1 MTTATGTQDNSSN
14 SAAPTA
20 ADHAN
25 QARVAAAQAEVSSAA
40 AQRAQEITQT
50 QAAGLGT
57 EPGWIYAMV
66 IGILGVALIAL
77 VIAMVISSL
86 RGSGTISTDIV
97 SAATL
102 IIGGL
107 IGVLAP
113 TPTTKRAPQK
123 SGGRG
128 NGNG

>member
-1 MTTATGTQDNSSN
+1 M
-14 SAAPTA
+14 
-20 ADHAN
+20 
-25 QARVAAAQAEVSSAA
+25 SSAA

-50 QAAGLGT
+50 QAQAAGLGA
-57 EPGWIYAMV
+57 EPGWLYAMV
-66 IGILGVALIAL
+66 IGILGAALIAL

-86 RGSGTISTDIV
+86 RGSGSISTDIV

-113 TPTTKRAPQK
+113 SPTAQKTSQK
-123 SGGRG
+123 SGRGG
-128 NGNG
+128 NG

>member
-1 MTTATGTQDNSSN
+1 VTINSGTQKNPPNSV
-14 SAAPTA
+14 APTA
-20 ADHAN
+20 ADHAE
-25 QARVAAAQAEVSSAA
+25 QARTYAAQAAASSTA
-40 AQRAQEITQT
+40 AQTAQQITQA
-50 QAAGLGT
+50 QAAGLSG

-113 TPTTKRAPQK
+113 SPTAKKPSQK
-123 SGGRG
+123 SGGNA
-128 NGNG
+128 NG

>member
-1 MTTATGTQDNSSN
+1 M
-14 SAAPTA
+14 
-20 ADHAN
+20 
-25 QARVAAAQAEVSSAA
+25 SSAA
-40 AQRAQEITQT
+40 AQKAQEITQT
-50 QAAGLGT
+50 QTAALSA

-66 IGILGVALIAL
+66 IGILGAALIAL

-86 RGSGTISTDIV
+86 RGNGTISTDIV

-113 TPTTKRAPQK
+113 TPTTKRSAQK
-123 SGGRG
+123 SGGHA
-128 NGNG
+128 NAS